1 MIIAASTSTDRSRP
15 RTAAWIAAIL
25 VLPLGIVHCGP
36 ADTPAVPDEEATE
49 APVAAEAGDAAQEG
63 DAAANEARRQARVVA
78 FRQQVHADLEAGK
91 ITEEEAAEKFAQ
103 LRRRIAPVRAAA
115 AAEGAAAGDANE
127 NARGA
132 GMRARYEAAVAAVQ
146 AKLDA
151 GEITEEEAREQWDGL
166 RRRLAAASRERGSGN
181 EGS

>member
-1 MIIAASTSTDRSRP
+1 MIVAASTSTDRSRP

-25 VLPLGIVHCGP
+25 LLPLGIVHCGP

-78 FRQQVHADLEAGK
+78 FREQVHADLEAGK
-91 ITEEEAAEKFAQ
+91 ITEEEAAEKLAQ
-103 LRRRIAPVRAAA
+103 LRRRIAPVRAAM
-115 AAEGAAAGDANE
+115 AEEDAAAGDASE

-132 GMRARYEAAVAAVQ
+132 GMRARYEGGRGRGAGQ
-146 AKLDA
+146 A
-151 GEITEEEAREQWDGL
+151 
-166 RRRLAAASRERGSGN
+166 RRRRDHRGGGSRAVGRSSSAPGRGQP
-181 EGS
+181 